1 MKKPPLPSP
10 SPVPRA
16 YPGATIV
23 CLGCGPSLT
32 KDDVAKVR
40 GRAVVIAINDAY
52 RLAPWADVLYA
63 CDGKWWGW
71 HPEAL
76 AFRGAKYALDRYAQR
91 FAGVAVL
98 KNTGTKGLER
108 DPKGLRTGRNSGYQ
122 AINLAVHFGAARI
135 ILLGYDLGPDHKG
148 RTHWFGDHPDRVVS
162 PYRLMRQEFLTLVAP
177 LKEAAVEVV
186 NCSRRTALEAFPV
199 KPLEEILPTM
209 TLGEPCEACG

>member
-122 AINLAVHFGAARI
+122 AINLAVLLGATKI
-135 ILLGYDLGPDHKG
+135 LLLGYDMQPRGGQD
-148 RTHWFGDHPDRVVS
+148 HWFGPH
-162 PYRLMRQEFLTLVAP
+162 PYRTAPIPYDKILDVFPQVVEP
-177 LKEAAVEVV
+177 LKAAGVTVINCTKGSALRCFPYLPIEEALA
-186 NCSRRTALEAFPV
+186 
-199 KPLEEILPTM
+199 
-209 TLGEPCEACG
+209 